1 MTGATRDCSYRGVWL
16 RSAGAERSSQLLR
29 HPANKPTTPA
39 AASTPAVPV
48 VAEQVKSSDVP
59 IYLGGI
65 GTVQAYNTVTVHS
78 QITGPITQ
86 IDFTEGQLVHTGDL
100 LAQIDPRPYQA
111 QVDQAIANKARDQA
125 QLANAQQILER
136 NLPLLPKGFVA
147 QQTVETEKDQVA
159 QAAATVQADEA
170 QIESARV
177 QLSYTRLSSPF
188 ELQPISVIFTLPE
201 TDLPRIQEAMAKG
214 TLTVLADS
222 QDNKILLDK
231 GTLTVLDN
239 QIVQTSGTYFAG
251 IKRAS

>member
-1 MTGATRDCSYRGVWL
+1 VRLGTAAIVAFGCAALVL
-16 RSAGAERSSQLLR
+16 SAGLSCSAIR
-29 HPANKPTTPA
+29 ANKPTTPA

-59 IYLGGI
+59 IYLGDI

-86 IDFTEGQLVHTGDL
+86 IDFTEGNWCTPTICWRRSIR
-100 LAQIDPRPYQA
+100 ARIR

-136 NLPLLPKGFVA
+136 NLPLLPKGFVP

-177 QLSYTRLSSPF
+177 QLSYTRLSSPIDGVTGIRRIDIGNIIH
-188 ELQPISVIFTLPE
+188 P
-201 TDLPRIQEAMAKG
+201 TDPK
-214 TLTVLADS
+214 
-222 QDNKILLDK
+222 
-231 GTLTVLDN
+231 
-239 QIVQTSGTYFAG
+239 
-251 IKRAS
+251 ASSW

>member
-1 MTGATRDCSYRGVWL
+1 
-16 RSAGAERSSQLLR
+16 
-29 HPANKPTTPA
+29 
-39 AASTPAVPV
+39 
-48 VAEQVKSSDVP
+48 VP

-86 IDFTEGQLVHTGDL
+86 IVFTEGQLVHTGDL
-100 LAQIDPRPYQA
+100 VAQIDPRPNQA

-125 QLANAQQILER
+125 QLASAQQILEQ

-177 QLSYTRLSSPF
+177 QLSYTRLSSPIDGVTGIRGIDIGNIIHPIDPNGLVVVTQ
-188 ELQPISVIFTLPE
+188 LQPISVIFTLPE

-239 QIVQTSGTYFAG
+239 QIVQTRGTYFAG